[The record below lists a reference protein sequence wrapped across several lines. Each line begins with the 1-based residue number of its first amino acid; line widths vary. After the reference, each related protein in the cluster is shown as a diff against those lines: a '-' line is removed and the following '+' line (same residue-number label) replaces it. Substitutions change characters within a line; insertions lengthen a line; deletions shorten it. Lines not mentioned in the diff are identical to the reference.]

1 MWLAGIPL
9 ADKAVLRLAA
19 SLRQAGLV
27 DTAELLEGA
36 CDREARIVALDI
48 GDREAILRFLQHCPG
63 ADAGAAGDA
72 AAGARVAQAGR
83 AVTIA

>member
-48 GDREAILRFLQHCPG
+48 GDREAILRFLQHCPE
-63 ADAGAAGDA
+63 
-72 AAGARVAQAGR
+72 QMLELR
-83 AVTIA
+83 ATLLQEPGWRKGEGL